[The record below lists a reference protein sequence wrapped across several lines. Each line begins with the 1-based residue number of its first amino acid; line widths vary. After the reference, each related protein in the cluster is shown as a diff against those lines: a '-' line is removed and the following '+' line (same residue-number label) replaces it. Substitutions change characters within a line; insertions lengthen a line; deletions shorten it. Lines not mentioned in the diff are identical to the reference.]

1 MAIKFLNTVA
11 VDTSVLYVNA
21 ANNRVGIN
29 TISPSS
35 TLSVGDGTEDSAIAV
50 SYSDGS
56 YTRIN
61 GYGLYMSRGSSYIR
75 PTTTTTQTLF
85 MGNVSR
91 IWSAISNNA
100 NTHYFV
106 TGANEHMRILSN
118 GRIGIGVTSPASKF
132 EVYGGISGV
141 DDVDRYVRFKASNG
155 EKRFD
160 FHIGGTENAS
170 RLDMYSS
177 DGTSKKVQIES
188 EGTSYLNGGNVGIGT
203 TSPSDTLEVEG
214 GVTITSAT
222 PTKLLLNNTKNGTW
236 TQGEALGLLE
246 FYGNDTSGGGA
257 KVQSSIDIVAQDQ
270 YGAHFNMLF
279 KLSKGSTGNLEVM
292 KLTGEGDL
300 YMTDGTVTATN
311 FITSS
316 DERLKENI
324 KEAFGDK
331 VEVNWKTF
339 ELKTDKGHKRYG
351 VIAQDLEKN
360 HPEFVKTDNEGMK
373 SVAYT
378 DLLIA
383 KIAELENR
391 IQALENK

>member
-11 VDTSVLYVNA
+11 VGDSVLFVDTVN
-21 ANNRVGIN
+21 
-29 TISPSS
+29 
-35 TLSVGDGTEDSAIAV
+35 
-50 SYSDGS
+50 
-56 YTRIN
+56 
-61 GYGLYMSRGSSYIR
+61 
-75 PTTTTTQTLF
+75 
-85 MGNVSR
+85 
-91 IWSAISNNA
+91 
-100 NTHYFV
+100 
-106 TGANEHMRILSN
+106 
-118 GRIGIGVTSPASKF
+118 
-132 EVYGGISGV
+132 
-141 DDVDRYVRFKASNG
+141 DR
-155 EKRFD
+155 
-160 FHIGGTENAS
+160 
-170 RLDMYSS
+170 
-177 DGTSKKVQIES
+177 
-188 EGTSYLNGGNVGIGT
+188 VGIGT

-214 GVTITSAT
+214 GVTITSET

-236 TQGEALGLLE
+236 TAGEALGLVE
-246 FYGNDTSGGGA
+246 FYGNDASGGGA

-279 KLSKGSTGNLEVM
+279 KLSKGATGNLEVM

-391 IQALENK
+391 IQTLEKE